1 LGSAQYAQGHPADAL
16 ASYEASRAIAE
27 RLAAADPSNT
37 AWEHDVSV
45 SNLLT
50 GNLLLAQGD
59 AAEALKRFQQTLA
72 ICDRLAKTDPHN
84 VDWQRDVAIAHGRIG
99 LALAQ
104 QGKVEEAR
112 AELKLGR
119 EKIVGLKQQFP
130 ANTGLT
136 ADLTWFDST
145 LAKLD
150 QTHEAVPAEAQA
162 KP

>member
-1 LGSAQYAQGHPADAL
+1 
-16 ASYEASRAIAE
+16 
-27 RLAAADPSNT
+27 
-37 AWEHDVSV
+37 VSV

-72 ICDRLAKTDPHN
+72 ICDRLARTDPHN
-84 VDWQRDVAIAHGRIG
+84 VDWQRDVTIAHGRIG

-112 AELKLGR
+112 QELKLGR

-150 QTHEAVPAEAQA
+150 PSHEAVPAEAQA